1 MENNKTQAEIYREER
16 KERLAKAAAKQAKKS
31 PKLSKTKST
40 TVRDALITA
49 RDERNSLLWR
59 C

>member
-31 PKLSKTKST
+31 PKISKNHWQNK
-40 TVRDALITA
+40 RIMII
-49 RDERNSLLWR
+49 
-59 C
+59 